1 MMSISSVIH
10 FVFNVLCFFFDFDY
24 LFICYTFFSLSFVL
38 YIFYIV
44 LLHFFLLL
52 FGLVVV
58 RIVCGSFFLETF
70 YITTELTPDPNSNP
84 LSSSIF
90 CDWNTKHKFLIVLF
104 INFFFLFFFIWR
116 IVFKDSWYKL
126 LLFIWFWE
134 EEQDWKL
141 TWFRI
146 RDEYSSLNWSSVW
159 ENCEISVSNQ
169 QYNAEQ

>member
-1 MMSISSVIH
+1 M
-10 FVFNVLCFFFDFDY
+10 FFWFWFSY
-24 LFICYTFFSLSFVL
+24 LFICYTFFSLSFYLL

-44 LLHFFLLL
+44 LFFL

-58 RIVCGSFFLETF
+58 RIVCGSFFGNFLYHHRT
-70 YITTELTPDPNSNP
+70 NP
-84 LSSSIF
+84 GSEFKSVVILNLL
-90 CDWNTKHKFLIVLF
+90 WLKHKTQTCCR
-104 INFFFLFFFIWR
+104 FIWR
-116 IVFKDSWYKL
+116 IVFKHSWYK
-126 LLFIWFWE
+126 FTIWFWE